1 MVARQ
6 ESSALLGCR
15 KKVFENARQ
24 MWFLVSAVAMVDVVT
39 MMHLGQQLVDA
50 LPRISL
56 LVMEGKEL
64 SSCRPMEDLQD
75 FLAVGE
81 SSATGRSCESGQ
93 DFMEGELACSGR
105 MGTAQQLLQGKMKA
119 RGLTGELK
127 SIKR

>member
-1 MVARQ
+1 
-6 ESSALLGCR
+6 
-15 KKVFENARQ
+15 
-24 MWFLVSAVAMVDVVT
+24 
-39 MMHLGQQLVDA
+39 
-50 LPRISL
+50 
-56 LVMEGKEL
+56 MEGKEL

-81 SSATGRSCESGQ
+81 SSATGESGQ

>member
-1 MVARQ
+1 
-6 ESSALLGCR
+6 
-15 KKVFENARQ
+15 
-24 MWFLVSAVAMVDVVT
+24 MVDVVT
-39 MMHLGQQLVDA
+39 MHDA
-50 LPRISL
+50 AWSAACRYITKDFL
-56 LVMEGKEL
+56 MEGKEL

-93 DFMEGELACSGR
+93 DFMEGELACSG
-105 MGTAQQLLQGKMKA
+105 TAQQLLQGKMKA

>member
-1 MVARQ
+1 
-6 ESSALLGCR
+6 
-15 KKVFENARQ
+15 
-24 MWFLVSAVAMVDVVT
+24 MVDVVT
-39 MMHLGQQLVDA
+39 PGQQLDDA
-50 LPRISL
+50 LPRIFL
-56 LVMEGKEL
+56 WL

-105 MGTAQQLLQGKMKA
+105 MGTAQQSVLQGKMKA

>member
-1 MVARQ
+1 
-6 ESSALLGCR
+6 
-15 KKVFENARQ
+15 
-24 MWFLVSAVAMVDVVT
+24 
-39 MMHLGQQLVDA
+39 
-50 LPRISL
+50 
-56 LVMEGKEL
+56 MEDKEF

-119 RGLTGELK
+119 IAFIYRGLTGELK

>member
-1 MVARQ
+1 
-6 ESSALLGCR
+6 
-15 KKVFENARQ
+15 
-24 MWFLVSAVAMVDVVT
+24 MVDVVT
-39 MMHLGQQLVDA
+39 MMHLGQQHYQGFSQ
-50 LPRISL
+50 R
-56 LVMEGKEL
+56 

-81 SSATGRSCESGQ
+81 SSATGRSCESCQ

>member
-1 MVARQ
+1 
-6 ESSALLGCR
+6 
-15 KKVFENARQ
+15 
-24 MWFLVSAVAMVDVVT
+24 
-39 MMHLGQQLVDA
+39 
-50 LPRISL
+50 
-56 LVMEGKEL
+56 MEDKEL
-64 SSCRPMEDLQD
+64 SACRPMEDLQG

-127 SIKR
+127 SIKRWFDWRTKKHKEIKMCVKLV